1 MTNYIVD
8 LSYDN
13 ENARAVME
21 DFSGWNDYF
30 EVALTYAKH
39 NNAPYD
45 KSLEYIIPIYFMP
58 YARDN
63 AYHKF
68 LYLLT
73 KHVYFIEHPDD
84 EFPSYKDW
92 CKING
97 YTFQE

>member
-1 MTNYIVD
+1 MTNYMVD

-21 DFSGWNDYF
+21 HFSEWNGYF
-30 EVALTYAKH
+30 DTALTYAKY

-45 KSLEYIIPIYFMP
+45 EALEYIVPIYFMSDE
-58 YARDN
+58 RDN
-63 AYHKF
+63 QYHRF

-73 KHVYFIEHPDD
+73 KHVYSIEHPDD

-92 CKING
+92 CQING

>member
-1 MTNYIVD
+1 MTNYMVD

-13 ENARAVME
+13 ENAREVME
-21 DFSGWNDYF
+21 DFAEWNGYF
-30 EVALTYAKH
+30 DDALKYATH

-45 KSLEYIIPIYFMP
+45 KALQYIVPIHFTP
-58 YARDN
+58 DEQDN
-63 AYHKF
+63 MYHRF

-73 KHVYFIEHPDD
+73 KHVYLIEHTDD